1 MGEVVKIKNMVCQ
14 RCILVVNQVFEEL
27 HIDTQSVDLGE
38 VHTKGAALTAVQKN
52 ELDQRLRSHGF
63 ERISDEKG
71 QLLEEIKTLIIT
83 TIHHEEQFHL
93 DINWS
98 VFLSEHLNKDYTY
111 LSSLF
116 SSVESM
122 TLEQYIIRQKIEKVK
137 EYLIYNQLSLK
148 EIAFK
153 LGYSS
158 VAHLSS
164 QFKKQ
169 TGLTPSKFREMGP
182 VATRKTLDQ
191 IQ

>member
-1 MGEVVKIKNMVCQ
+1 MGVVINVKNMVCQ
-14 RCILVVNQVFEEL
+14 RCILVVNQILEKLDLEV
-27 HIDTQSVDLGE
+27 QSISLGE
-38 VHTKGAALTAVQKN
+38 VLLRQPKLTPEQIE
-52 ELDQRLRSHGF
+52 ELDQLLIQYGF

-71 QLLEEIKTLIIT
+71 RLLESLKTLIIS
-83 TIHHEEQFHL
+83 TIHHEEKL
-93 DINWS
+93 NLNINWS
-98 VFLSEHLNKDYTY
+98 DFLADKLNKDYST

-116 SSVESM
+116 SSIEGI

-148 EIAFK
+148 EIAYK

-158 VAHLSS
+158 VAHLSA

-169 TGLTPSKFREMGP
+169 TGFTPSKFREMNPGT
-182 VATRKTLDQ
+182 ARHTLDH